1 MHGLAITSYIPVDTG
16 KNHSINPQLIA
27 VHTSRFP
34 CSKTRM
40 TLFQGIT
47 RENQNSSVEP
57 CSKKGSP
64 SSGECASRFD
74 LITSCYS
81 LICNL
86 SLVLVTSIP

>member
-16 KNHSINPQLIA
+16 KNYPINPQFIA

-34 CSKTRM
+34 CFKTRIAP
-40 TLFQGIT
+40 FQGII
-47 RENQNSSVEP
+47 RENQDSSVEP

-64 SSGECASRFD
+64 SSGECVSRFD